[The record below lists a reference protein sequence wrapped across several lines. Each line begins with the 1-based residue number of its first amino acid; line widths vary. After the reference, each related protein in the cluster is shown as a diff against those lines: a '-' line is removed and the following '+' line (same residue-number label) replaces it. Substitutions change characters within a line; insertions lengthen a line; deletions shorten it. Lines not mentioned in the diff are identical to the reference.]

1 MAKTSIYERIT
12 NDVLEILRQS
22 PLPIRRHEIAK
33 LIEMPA
39 ESEEYDLLRD
49 VLDDLEE
56 QGVIEKF
63 ARRKYALKSYQDN
76 SSIKGILVIEHK
88 KAYVETSVPEFP
100 VISVKQA
107 HLNTALSS
115 DEVLVKLLALK
126 KKKKP
131 QGEIIEIINRNQ
143 TQFAGTIEYDGYFH
157 FVVPDDDTIYVDFL
171 VPKDL
176 LKSAEPGDK
185 VNARFVSWEHST
197 KSPHA
202 EVVEIIGKA
211 GEAKAEFDAILTD
224 FNLPEKF
231 PEKVVKEARGMSLPD
246 VNVNYPGRLDVRDEL
261 IITIDP
267 HDAKDFDDALSLKIL
282 ENGNYYLGVHI
293 ADVSYYVEENTD
305 LDIEA
310 RLRGN
315 STYLVDRV
323 IPMLPEELSNELC
336 SLKPNEPRFAYS
348 CYMEITPNAQV
359 VDYQITETII
369 DSKRRYNYD
378 EVLEIIQNEE
388 GDNLELILS
397 LHKLSRLLRAKRFRE
412 GGIEFDTMELRYVLD
427 DHKNPVEVKMKRSNH
442 ATQLVE
448 ECMLIANKVVATHIE
463 KVASM
468 QKLKNV
474 PFIYRVHDNPD
485 PTKFQDALNF
495 IKQFGVKT
503 KKQNLTSHEINKM
516 LEEVNEM
523 PEKDIIHSVLIR
535 SMAKAEYSTK
545 NIGHYGLGFKYY
557 THFTSPIRRYSDL
570 IVHRMLKEYH
580 KGQVVPERLKWLN
593 ILMKDIASI
602 TTDRE
607 RAAMEAERASNKIA
621 GAMMMERHIGEEF
634 NGIITGVTSFGL
646 FVQVDG
652 IYAEGLI
659 HMKDMHDDY
668 YLFEEKKMRL
678 VGKRHK
684 KVLHMGKRIRVKV
697 IKVVIEKR
705 AVDFALVDDKPYEID
720 MIDNVEL

>member
-1 MAKTSIYERIT
+1 MTTKSLYDKVT
-12 NDVLEILRQS
+12 NEVLDILRQS

-33 LIEMPA
+33 LMEIDA
-39 ESEEYDLLRD
+39 ESEEYDLLQD
-49 VLDDLEE
+49 VLEDLEKH
-56 QGVIEKF
+56 GVIEKF

-88 KAYVETSVPEFP
+88 KSYVQTDVPEFP
-100 VISVKQA
+100 KISVKQT
-107 HLNTALSS
+107 HLNTALSG
-115 DEVLVKLLALK
+115 DEVIVKLLALK
-126 KKKKP
+126 KRKKP
-131 QGEIIEIINRNQ
+131 QGEIVEIVSRNQ
-143 TQFAGTIEYDGYFH
+143 MKFAGTIEFDGYFH
-157 FVVPDDDTIYVDFL
+157 FVVPDDESIYVDFL
-171 VPKDL
+171 VPKEL

-185 VNARFVSWEHST
+185 VNCKFVSWEHQT

-211 GEAKAEFDAILTD
+211 GEAKAEFDSILTD

-231 PEKVVKEARGMSLPD
+231 PDKVVQEARSKSLPD
-246 VNVNYPGRLDVRDEL
+246 VTKKYPGRLDVQKDL

-282 ENGNYYLGVHI
+282 NNGNYYLGVHI
-293 ADVSYYVEENTD
+293 ADVSFYVEENTE

-310 RLRGN
+310 RIRGN

-348 CYMEITPNAQV
+348 CYMEISPNAQV
-359 VDYQITETII
+359 VDYKITETII
-369 DSKRRYNYD
+369 NSKRRYTYD
-378 EVLEIIQNEE
+378 EVLEIIQTGE
-388 GDNLELILS
+388 GDNKDLILS
-397 LHKLSRLLRAKRFRE
+397 LHKLSRLLRDKRYQA

-427 DHKNPVEVKMKRSNH
+427 EQKNPVEVKMKRANH

-463 KVASM
+463 KAASM

-474 PFIYRVHDNPD
+474 PFLYRVHDNPD
-485 PTKFQDALNF
+485 PTKLEDALNF

-503 KKQNLTSHEINKM
+503 RKKNLTSHEINRL

-535 SMAKAEYSTK
+535 SQAKAEYSTK

-557 THFTSPIRRYSDL
+557 SHFTSPIRRYADL

-580 KGQVVPERLKWLN
+580 AGKVSPDRMKWLN
-593 ILMKDIASI
+593 ILMKDVAHI

-607 RAAMEAERASNKIA
+607 RAAMEAERASNKVA
-621 GAMMMERHIGEEF
+621 GAMMMEKHIGEEF
-634 NGIITGVTSFGL
+634 NGIITGVTSFGI

-684 KVLHMGKRIRVKV
+684 KILHMGKRIRVRVLKV
-697 IKVVIEKR
+697 LLEKR
-705 AVDFALVDDKPYEID
+705 AIDFELVDDKPYETDI
-720 MIDNVEL
+720 IENAE

>member
-1 MAKTSIYERIT
+1 MARNSLYEKIT
-12 NDVLEILRQS
+12 NNVLDVLRES

-33 LIEMPA
+33 LIEVA
-39 ESEEYDLLRD
+39 SESEEYDLLRD
-49 VLDDLEE
+49 ILEDLEE

-76 SSIKGILVIEHK
+76 SSIKGTLVIEHNK
-88 KAYVETSVPEFP
+88 SYVETDVPEFP
-100 VISVKQA
+100 KISVKQS
-107 HLNTALSS
+107 HLNTALSG
-115 DEVLVKLLALK
+115 DEVIVKLLALK
-126 KKKKP
+126 KRKKP
-131 QGEIIEIINRNQ
+131 QGEIVEIVTRNQ
-143 TQFAGTIEYDGYFH
+143 TKFAGIIEFDGYFH
-157 FVVPDDDTIYVDFL
+157 FVVPDDENLYVDFL
-171 VPKDL
+171 VPQDL

-224 FNLPEKF
+224 FNLPENF
-231 PEKVVKEARGMSLPD
+231 PDKVVKEARAMSLPD
-246 VNVNYPGRLDVRDEL
+246 VTINYPGRLDVRDDL

-336 SLKPNEPRFAYS
+336 SLKPKEPRFAFS

-359 VDYQITETII
+359 VDYKITETII

-397 LHKLSRLLRAKRFRE
+397 LHKLSRLLRSKRFKE

-427 DHKNPVEVKMKRSNH
+427 ENKNPLEVKMKRSNH

-448 ECMLIANKVVATHIE
+448 ECMLIANKVVATHVE
-463 KVASM
+463 KLASM

-485 PTKFQDALNF
+485 PTKFEDALNF
-495 IKQFGVKT
+495 IKQFGVRA
-503 KKQNLTSHEINKM
+503 KKQHLTSHEINKM

-570 IVHRMLKEYH
+570 IVHRMLKEYQNG
-580 KGQVVPERLKWLN
+580 KVQPDRMKWLN
-593 ILMKDIASI
+593 LLMKDVAII
-602 TTDRE
+602 TTNRE
-607 RAAMEAERASNKIA
+607 RAAMEAERASKKIA
-621 GAMMMERHIGEEF
+621 GAMIMEKHVGEEF

-684 KVLHMGKRIRVKV
+684 KILHMGKRIRVKV
-697 IKVVIEKR
+697 IKVLLEKR
-705 AVDFALVDDKPYEID
+705 AIDFTLIDDKPYET
-720 MIDNVEL
+720 ELIANAEI